1 MKRFWMLAAII
12 SICGMVLCSVSCTKD
27 DHKDRG
33 INKTTDHEDV
43 LPTTDQ
49 LNVRVTANLPT
60 AVLGIYEDNTVGASL
75 VKRLNSPT
83 TTIGD
88 NTLMVLVKGSDLTNI
103 SDDIFKRMIDVIYRD
118 GFIAITRPSAN
129 NFLYFVAKFIDI
141 ETRRQQAYIED
152 NYIFGSDVDVASD
165 IRESIAA
172 RYNARFSTI
181 RSIATKAGVTGS
193 DQPLT
198 EILVFSTREY
208 YFQEPCDGDVSFG
221 RISTDQ
227 DGITSDPEKVN
238 ETIELTAY
246 HCGLV
251 ADGVADWLNGIDQQ
265 RQKTKAMTK
274 YIATKAEDGSQS
286 LNKLMNASETFTL
299 SGPLYFRLYNYKLGW
314 RQNSVV
320 NNFYSWGVHNMVT
333 NKDYYYIQQSTLIK
347 AGNGVNTIFFEKPEN
362 TWKTATGYGDYDCWY
377 GAFFSRYITSMNLTG
392 KGSIKLE
399 EAMPYTDNSTGYTT
413 VNIGS
418 EQSSTET
425 IGISWGFTG
434 GYMEASG
441 SFGGDFSVG
450 TTRGTYFEV
459 SSTHVDNDISVIKN
473 TIDNKVTWTYSGSLP
488 TFSVATI
495 GSTTYYNHSIANKS
509 ITSDINLDNQ
519 IIWSVSNPSGQ
530 YSLDVTSDP
539 YTAALLFI
547 YNNMNKYSSLQSKIE
562 ETHTWEKNNFSHT
575 LLDPFRAMQLWRMYV
590 TIDEMADGGP
600 AGSAASKI
608 EDRLRTKFSCFK
620 DEISLCDRTSTSIQ
634 VINANILATKKTFT
648 DNYDML
654 QQFAEEQGV
663 KQYTIH
669 WRCNSSDIM
678 LREGFVV
685 KTE

>member
-1 MKRFWMLAAII
+1 MITSLIT
-12 SICGMVLCSVSCTKD
+12 ICGMLLCSVSCTKD
-27 DHKDRG
+27 DHKGRG
-33 INKTTDHEDV
+33 DDSTPGQKDV
-43 LPTTDQ
+43 LPTADQ
-49 LNVRVTANLPT
+49 LNVRVTANIPT

-88 NTLMVLVKGSDLTNI
+88 NTLMVIVKGSDLANI
-103 SDDIFKRMIDVIYRD
+103 SDDNFKRMIDVIYRD

-129 NFLYFVAKFIDI
+129 ELLYFVARFIDT
-141 ETRRQQAYIED
+141 ETPRQKAYIED
-152 NYIFGSDVDVASD
+152 NYIFGPDVDVASD

-172 RYNARFSTI
+172 RYNARISTI

-198 EILVFSTREY
+198 EILVFSNREY
-208 YFQEPCDGDVSFG
+208 YSQEPCDGEISFG
-221 RISTDQ
+221 SISTDQ
-227 DGITSDPEKVN
+227 DGITSDTEKIN
-238 ETIELTAY
+238 ETIELNAY
-246 HCGLV
+246 NCGLV
-251 ADGVADWLNGIDQQ
+251 ADGVASWLNGIDQQ
-265 RQKTKAMTK
+265 RQKTKAKTK

-299 SGPLYFRLYNYKLGW
+299 SGPIYFRYWDHSMGW

-333 NKDYYYIQQSTLIK
+333 NKDYYYIQQSTLIRVGK
-347 AGNGVNTIFFEKPEN
+347 GENTIFFEKGEN
-362 TWKTATGYGDYDCWY
+362 GWTTATGFGDFDRWY
-377 GAFFSRYITSMNLTG
+377 GSFFSRYLTSMNLTG
-392 KGSIKLE
+392 KGTVKLE
-399 EAMPYTDNSTGYTT
+399 EAMPYTDNSTGYRT
-413 VNIGS
+413 VNIGT
-418 EQSSTET
+418 EQSTTET
-425 IGISWGFTG
+425 IGISWGFTA
-434 GYMEASG
+434 GYMEASV
-441 SFGGDFSVG
+441 SVGGEYSVG

-459 SSTHVDNDISVIKN
+459 SSTHVDNDISVTKN
-473 TIDNKVTWTYSGSLP
+473 TVNNKVTWTYTGAVP

-495 GSTTYYNHSIANKS
+495 GSTTYYNHSIAPKA
-509 ITSDINLDNQ
+509 IVSDINLDNQ

-530 YSLDVTSDP
+530 YTLDVTSDP
-539 YTAALLFI
+539 YTGALM
-547 YNNMNKYSSLQSKIE
+547 YVYGNRKKYPAMQYKLE
-562 ETHTWEKNNFSHT
+562 ETHTWEKNSLSHT

-669 WRCNSSDIM
+669 WRCNSSDIR